1 MTFPSLLVKPDIN
14 VFRGVIKLH
23 ITDLGLNL
31 SVTYGPNCDISAYR
45 VTRYMSPGVQLI
57 LMTSTV
63 H

>member
-1 MTFPSLLVKPDIN
+1 MTFVSLLVKPDIN
-14 VFRGVIKLH
+14 VLEVSL
-23 ITDLGLNL
+23 TDLGLNL

-57 LMTSTV
+57 LMTATV